1 MSNIG
6 FNPLTG
12 KFDLEGKSNSE
23 LLQMQT
29 SFHAFTGIAMADN
42 VWVRLGRIKLIA
54 NNKEF
59 ICTLQFMRHNTYPY
73 AELKP
78 IRSGTLQ
85 IRIAAPWH
93 ADRDTDVEC
102 MLQQPQNI
110 TVDDIKIV
118 QVEKTST
125 YSYCDVFVKL
135 SDIYDRYFYTYTW
148 NQGDTNILF
157 EVVNN
162 ENPDYYLP
170 NGLYFNC
177 ILYSSPVIDYI
188 PTNVIDI
195 EKEIPQ
201 DIVRGIVWGGGELSL
216 GIEMHSICYWNGFYW
231 VMQNNKILK
240 SSNLGYWEIVFTNTD
255 YDEDPSYGTFTCKN
269 IFVFDYAYQV
279 LIFGCSHD
287 TIIYTVDGVQ
297 FNTLHPANNPDFCWY
312 CHTVCNGTLF
322 IANNGTNVSNPNDKL
337 IYKSTD
343 GTSYFP
349 VDIGNICNS
358 AICGIASDKNS
369 TIIAF
374 ANYLGMKMLRSFDGG
389 DSFQTTDIYANSNFG
404 AYGGSLNP
412 NIGNQLAYG
421 NEKFI
426 LKCSGS
432 PGDLLISEQFDELTY
447 TGSLDGIH
455 CGNPMPNS
463 TYTPIYFIKD
473 RFYLTCN
480 GHLGYYGIATSENGW
495 DWFVYPIMDTNFGS
509 KYNFKALCYNG
520 NSIVSVTTTPVM
532 SSYRFVSVQQ
542 DPKNYVTPHNITV
555 KYKTEWDLGL
565 QTTDNRYK
573 IVIPTFGTRLKKY
586 HLHVKS
592 YKIFF
597 SSKEEGISPMI
608 QLYFN
613 STNIGLPTSYISFT
627 NNTYYKNNV
636 DQIFDWS
643 SIGGLCILPGYSS
656 PMPGTKFTIIIEC
669 EWFISDN
676 KKIVIS

>member
-1 MSNIG
+1 MSNLG

-29 SFHAFTGIAMADN
+29 NFHAFTGIAMADN
-42 VWVRLGRIKLIA
+42 VWAKLGRIKLIA

-78 IRSGTLQ
+78 LRSGTLQ
-85 IRIAAPWH
+85 IRVAAPWNPE
-93 ADRDTDVEC
+93 RDTDVEC
-102 MLQQPQNI
+102 MLQHAQNI
-110 TVDDIKIV
+110 TTDDIKIV
-118 QVEKTST
+118 EVENTYT

-162 ENPDYYLP
+162 EAPVYFMP
-170 NGLYFNC
+170 NGTSFNC
-177 ILYSSPVIDYI
+177 IEFKYPIIDSI

-195 EKEIPQ
+195 ENEIPT
-201 DIVRGIVWGGGELSL
+201 DIVRGIVTAGGQMSL
-216 GIEMHSICYWNGFYW
+216 GIEMHAMCYWNGYYW

-240 SSNLGYWEIVFTNTD
+240 SADLSYWEIVFTNTD
-255 YDEDPSYGTFTCKN
+255 YDNDLSYGTFTCKN

-287 TIIYTVDGVQ
+287 TIIYTVNGVQ
-297 FNTLHPANNPDFCWY
+297 FNTVHPANNPDFCWY

-322 IANNGTNVSNPNDKL
+322 IANNGTNVVNPNDKL
-337 IYKSTD
+337 IYKSIN
-343 GTSYFP
+343 GTSYYP
-349 VDIGNICNS
+349 VDTGEINNC
-358 AICGIASDKNS
+358 AICGIASDNNS

-374 ANYLGMKMLRSFDGG
+374 ANYQGMKMLRSFDGG
-389 DSFQTTDIYANSNFG
+389 DSFQITDIYANSHFG
-404 AYGGSLNP
+404 SYVGSINA
-412 NIGNQLAYG
+412 NYANQLVYG

-432 PGDLLISEQFDELTY
+432 PGDLLISERFDELTY
-447 TGSLDGIH
+447 NGSLDSIH
-455 CGNPMPNS
+455 CGNPMPHS
-463 TYTPIYFIKD
+463 TNPPIYFIKD
-473 RFYLTCN
+473 RFYLTCD
-480 GHLGYYGIATSENGW
+480 GHNGYYGVATSVNGW
-495 DWFVYPIMDTNFGS
+495 DWFVYPIMDTNFGA

-520 NSIVSVTTTPVM
+520 NSIISITTSPIINN
-532 SSYRFVSVQQ
+532 YRCVILQQ
-542 DPKNYVTPHNITV
+542 NPTNYVTPDNIIV

-565 QTTDNRYK
+565 QTTDNHYK
-573 IVIPTFGTRLKKY
+573 IVIPTFGNRLKKY

-597 SSKEEGISPMI
+597 SSKEININPQI
-608 QLYFN
+608 QFYFN
-613 STNIGLPTSYISFT
+613 SMNIGLPTSYISFT
-627 NNTYYKNNV
+627 NNTFYKNNI
-636 DQIFDWS
+636 DQIYDWS
-643 SIGGLCILPGYSS
+643 NIGGLCVLPGYSS
-656 PMPGTKFTIIIEC
+656 PMPGTKLTLIIEC
-669 EWFISDN
+669 EWFVSDN
-676 KKIVIS
+676 KKII